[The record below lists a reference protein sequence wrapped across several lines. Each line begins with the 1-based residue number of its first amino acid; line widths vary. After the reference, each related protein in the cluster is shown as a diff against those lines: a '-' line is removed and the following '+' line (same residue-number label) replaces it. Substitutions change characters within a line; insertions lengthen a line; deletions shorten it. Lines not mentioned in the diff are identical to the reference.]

1 MTAGLICPSGPAR
14 LMFKVGGSAGCA
26 ARSEQMPIVNRIA
39 AMHGEITAWRR
50 DIHAHPELL
59 YDVQRTAATVAD
71 KLKRFGCDE
80 VVTGIGRTG
89 VVGVIR
95 GGKGGEG
102 GRVIGLR
109 ADMDALPIQEAGDV
123 PYKSTV
129 PGKMHACGHDGHTA
143 MLLGAAQYLAETR
156 NFAGTA
162 IVIFQPAEEG
172 GGGGRAMVQDGL
184 MDRFR
189 IEEVYGMHNYP
200 GLPVGDFAIRPGA
213 MMAAAGPLGIE
224 IEGKGGHAARPHI
237 SVDSVLVGA
246 QMVNQIQ
253 SIVARNVDPLQAAVV
268 SICVFQA
275 GTTDNVIPQTAL
287 LRGTARS
294 LDPQVRDTL
303 EARLHEVVE
312 GTARLY
318 GAKAKLTYR
327 RDYPVTRNHERQTAF
342 AASVAAG
349 VVGEA
354 QVDIDVAP
362 VMGAEDFSFM
372 LEARP
377 GAFIFVGNG
386 DSAGLHHPSYD
397 FNDEVIPVG
406 TSYWVKLVETALAA

>member
-1 MTAGLICPSGPAR
+1 
-14 LMFKVGGSAGCA
+14 
-26 ARSEQMPIVNRIA
+26 MPIVNRIA
-39 AMHGEITAWRR
+39 DLHGEITAWRR

-59 YDVQRTAATVAD
+59 YDVHRTAASVAE
-71 KLKRFGCDE
+71 KLKSFGCDE

-95 GGKGGEG
+95 GSKPDDG

-109 ADMDALPIQEAGDV
+109 ADMDALPIEEASDL
-123 PYKSTV
+123 PYRSTV

-143 MLLGAAQYLAETR
+143 MLLGAARYLTETR

-162 IVIFQPAEEG
+162 VVIFQPAEEG
-172 GGGGRAMVQDGL
+172 GAGGKAMVQDGL

-200 GLPVGDFAIRPGA
+200 GLPVGQFGLRPGPL
-213 MMAAAGPLGIE
+213 MAAADRLTIE
-224 IEGKGGHAARPHI
+224 IEGRGGHAARPHI
-237 SVDSVLVGA
+237 SVDTVLVGA
-246 QMVNQIQ
+246 QIINQIQ
-253 SIVARNVDPLQAAVV
+253 SIVSRNVDPLQAAVI

-275 GTTDNVIPQTAL
+275 GSTDNVIPQTAL

-294 LDPQVRDTL
+294 LTPEVRDLL
-303 EARLHEVVE
+303 ERRLHEVVT
-312 GTARLY
+312 GTAQLY
-318 GAKAKLTYR
+318 GATAKLTYK
-327 RDYPVTRNHERQTAF
+327 RDYPVTRNHERQAAF
-342 AASVAAG
+342 AAAVAAQ
-349 VVGEA
+349 VVGQER
-354 QVDIDVAP
+354 VDDRFAP

-386 DSAGLHHPSYD
+386 DSAGLHHPAYD
-397 FNDEVIPVG
+397 FNDETIPIG
-406 TSYWVKLVETALAA
+406 TSYWVKLVETALPG

>member
-1 MTAGLICPSGPAR
+1 
-14 LMFKVGGSAGCA
+14 
-26 ARSEQMPIVNRIA
+26 MPIVNRIA
-39 AMHGEITAWRR
+39 DLHGEITAWRH

-59 YDVQRTAATVAD
+59 YDVHRTAASVAE
-71 KLKRFGCDE
+71 KLKSFGCDE

-95 GGKGGEG
+95 GSKPDDG

-109 ADMDALPIQEAGDV
+109 ADMDALPIEEANDL
-123 PYKSTV
+123 PYRSTV

-143 MLLGAAQYLAETR
+143 MLLGAARYLTETR

-162 IVIFQPAEEG
+162 VVIFQPAEEG
-172 GGGGRAMVQDGL
+172 GAGGKAMVQDGL

-189 IEEVYGMHNYP
+189 IGEVYGMHNYP
-200 GLPVGDFAIRPGA
+200 GLPVGQFALRPGPL
-213 MMAAAGPLGIE
+213 MAAADRLTIE
-224 IEGKGGHAARPHI
+224 IEGRGGPAPRPHI
-237 SVDSVLVGA
+237 SVDTVLVGA
-246 QMVNQIQ
+246 QIINQIQ
-253 SIVARNVDPLQAAVV
+253 SIVSRNVDPLHAAVI

-294 LDPQVRDTL
+294 LTPEVRDIL
-303 EARLHEVVE
+303 EKRLNEVVT

-318 GAKAKLTYR
+318 GATAKLTYK
-327 RDYPVTRNHERQTAF
+327 RDYPITRNHEKQAAF
-342 AASVAAG
+342 AAAVAAQ
-349 VVGEA
+349 VVGRER
-354 QVDIDVAP
+354 VDDHVAP

-386 DSAGLHHPSYD
+386 DSAGLHHPAYD
-397 FNDEVIPVG
+397 FNDETIPIG
-406 TSYWVKLVETALAA
+406 TSYWVKLVETALPG

>member
-1 MTAGLICPSGPAR
+1 
-14 LMFKVGGSAGCA
+14 
-26 ARSEQMPIVNRIA
+26 MPIVNRIA
-39 AMHGEITAWRR
+39 DLHGEITAWRH

-59 YDVQRTAATVAD
+59 YDVHRTAASVAE
-71 KLKRFGCDE
+71 KLKSFGCDE

-95 GGKGGEG
+95 GSKPDEG

-109 ADMDALPIQEAGDV
+109 ADMDALPIEEATDL
-123 PYKSTV
+123 PYRSTV

-143 MLLGAAQYLAETR
+143 MLLGAARYLTETR

-162 IVIFQPAEEG
+162 VVIFQPAEEG
-172 GGGGRAMVQDGL
+172 GAGGKAMVQDGL

-200 GLPVGDFAIRPGA
+200 GLPVGQFGLRPGPL
-213 MMAAAGPLGIE
+213 MAAADRLTIE
-224 IEGKGGHAARPHI
+224 IEGRGGHAARPHI
-237 SVDSVLVGA
+237 SVDTVLVGA
-246 QMVNQIQ
+246 QIINQIQ
-253 SIVARNVDPLQAAVV
+253 SIVSRNVDPLQAAVI

-275 GTTDNVIPQTAL
+275 GSTDNVIPQTAL

-294 LDPQVRDTL
+294 LTPEVRDLL
-303 EARLHEVVE
+303 ERRLHEVVT
-312 GTARLY
+312 GTAQLY
-318 GAKAKLTYR
+318 GATAKLTYK
-327 RDYPVTRNHERQTAF
+327 RDYPVTRNHERQAAF
-342 AASVAAG
+342 AAAVAAQ
-349 VVGEA
+349 VVGQER
-354 QVDIDVAP
+354 VDDRFAP

-386 DSAGLHHPSYD
+386 DSAGLHHPAYD
-397 FNDEVIPVG
+397 FNDETIPIG
-406 TSYWVKLVETALAA
+406 TSYWVKLVETALPG

>member
-1 MTAGLICPSGPAR
+1 
-14 LMFKVGGSAGCA
+14 
-26 ARSEQMPIVNRIA
+26 MPIINRIA
-39 AMHGEITAWRR
+39 DLHGEITAWRR

-59 YDVQRTAATVAD
+59 YDVHRTAGAVAD
-71 KLKRFGCDE
+71 KLKSFGCDE

-95 GGKGGEG
+95 GARGAGS

-109 ADMDALPIQEAGDV
+109 ADMDALPIEEANDV

-143 MLLGAAQYLAETR
+143 MLLGAARYLTETR

-162 IVIFQPAEEG
+162 VVIFQPAEEG
-172 GGGGRAMVQDGL
+172 GAGGKAMVQDGL

-200 GLPVGDFAIRPGA
+200 GLPVGEFALRSGPL
-213 MMAAAGPLGIE
+213 MAAADRLTIE
-224 IEGKGGHAARPHI
+224 IEGRGGHAARPHI
-237 SVDSVLVGA
+237 AVDTVLVGA
-246 QMVNQIQ
+246 QIINQIQ
-253 SIVARNVDPLQAAVV
+253 SIVSRNVDPLHAAVV
-268 SICVFQA
+268 SITVFQA
-275 GTTDNVIPQTAL
+275 GSTDNVIPQTAL

-294 LDPQVRDTL
+294 LTPEIRDLL
-303 EARLHEVVE
+303 ERRLHEVVT
-312 GTARLY
+312 GTAQLY
-318 GAKAKLTYR
+318 GATAKLTYK
-327 RDYPVTRNHERQTAF
+327 RDYPITRNHERQAAF
-342 AASVAAG
+342 AASVAAQ
-349 VVGEA
+349 VVGSER
-354 QVDIDVAP
+354 VDEHVAP

-386 DSAGLHHPSYD
+386 DTAGLHHPAYD

-406 TSYWVKLVETALAA
+406 TSYWIKLVETALS